1 MRCMA
6 MSKLLLRLVRV
17 QEGVIDMWNRTRRGR
32 ISATQCIRLGSSL
45 VYESPA
51 LRGNRYR
58 YYMLMISPSGES
70 LWCYFQSI
78 MCQWIIYHSNFV
90 DPLLLV
96 IHSVSAPYCSGFY
109 ASVTYTYLSTQALD
123 YTDRSSGYELSYYM
137 HWLLWGWEK

>member
-1 MRCMA
+1 MA

-58 YYMLMISPSGES
+58 YDISFRGES
-70 LWCYFQSI
+70 VMLFP
-78 MCQWIIYHSNFV
+78 IYHVPV
-90 DPLLLV
+90 DN
-96 IHSVSAPYCSGFY
+96 
-109 ASVTYTYLSTQALD
+109 LSF
-123 YTDRSSGYELSYYM
+123 ELC
-137 HWLLWGWEK
+137 